1 MTRYS
6 NNIGMKKLFIV
17 LSLLFFTLPFF
28 ADAKNIV
35 YNNSFDYKNINTL
48 SISLTCENLKISR
61 IYGDEIV
68 VEIGSNNIKKIP
80 EVVIEQPEQEE
91 DFSTLK
97 ITSVNKRSPLG
108 FNCTVYVYLPQDF
121 YAQQI
126 SISNMSG
133 NIQADILNTQDAI
146 YISNMSGRTDIA
158 ASSCDYLSAS
168 SVSGNLTLQKIST
181 GYFDIKNVSGNTF
194 LELEN
199 TIEAKSRVTSVS
211 GKIQVYYKKNESP
224 FLDDSPELFI
234 STVSGK
240 VETVP
245 FD

>member
-1 MTRYS
+1 
-6 NNIGMKKLFIV
+6 MKKLFVV
-17 LSLLFFTLPFF
+17 LSIIFFAAPFF
-28 ADAKNIV
+28 ADSKNLV
-35 YNNSFDYKNINTL
+35 YNKSFDYKNINTL
-48 SISLTCENLKISR
+48 SISLTCENLKINR

-68 VEIGSNNIKKIP
+68 IEIGSNNLKKIP
-80 EVVIEQPEQEE
+80 EVVLEQPEQEE
-91 DFSTLK
+91 ASTLK

-121 YAQQI
+121 YAAQI
-126 SISNMSG
+126 SISNVSG
-133 NIQADILNTQDAI
+133 NIQADILNTQNAI
-146 YISNMSGRTDIA
+146 YVSNMSGRTDIA
-158 ASSCDYLSAS
+158 ASSSDYLSAS
-168 SVSGNLTLQKIST
+168 SVSGNMTLQKIT
-181 GYFDIKNVSGNTF
+181 AGYFDIQNVSGNTF

-199 TIEAKSRVTSVS
+199 SIEARSRVTSVS

>member
-1 MTRYS
+1 MR
-6 NNIGMKKLFIV
+6 NLFITFI
-17 LSLLFFTLPFF
+17 LLFFTIPLF

-35 YNNSFDYKNINTL
+35 YNKSFDYKEIETL
-48 SISLTCENLKISR
+48 EISLSYETLKISQ

-68 VEIGSNNIKKIP
+68 VEIGSNNIKNIP
-80 EVVIEQPEQEE
+80 QVALEQEE
-91 DFSTLK
+91 DICILK
-97 ITSVNKRSPLG
+97 ITSPNKKIKLG
-108 FNCTVYVYLPQDF
+108 NNCSVYVYIPQDF
-121 YAQQI
+121 LAKDI
-126 SISNMSG
+126 SISLISG
-133 NIQADILNTQDAI
+133 NLQAEYLNAQNTI
-146 YISNMSGRTDIA
+146 NLKNISGRTDIA
-158 ASSCDYLSAS
+158 GCTTEYLCATA
-168 SVSGNLTLQKIST
+168 VSGNLTIQKIAAE
-181 GYFDIKNVSGNTF
+181 YFDINNTSGNIF

-199 TIEAKSRVTSVS
+199 SIKAKSRVTNVS